1 MKKIIISAIFVII
14 ITVAIFGTSAYYS
27 DGLRSDD
34 NPLEAGVLDVVVRE
48 TRIDPETGALV
59 SYSGTLPAM
68 PGVSCSKIVTVCN
81 EGTVAAYVRIGVSES
96 FELTRGTVDVTDT
109 GLITWELNSQY
120 WALQDGY
127 YYYRTPLEAG
137 SETEPLFT
145 QITFAAEMDD
155 TYEGSRAIVTV
166 CAQTVQTTDNGTT
179 VFEAIGWPSE
189 EMGDE
194 NA

>member
-137 SETEPLFT
+137 RETNRCLPRSPLLLRWT
-145 QITFAAEMDD
+145 IHMKAA
-155 TYEGSRAIVTV
+155 GRS
-166 CAQTVQTTDNGTT
+166 
-179 VFEAIGWPSE
+179 
-189 EMGDE
+189 
-194 NA
+194 

>member
-27 DGLRSDD
+27 DGLRSDA
-34 NPLEAGVLDVVVRE
+34 NSLEAGVLDVVVRE

-137 SETEPLFT
+137 CETEPLLT

-166 CAQTVQTTDNGTT
+166 CAQAVQTTDNGTT